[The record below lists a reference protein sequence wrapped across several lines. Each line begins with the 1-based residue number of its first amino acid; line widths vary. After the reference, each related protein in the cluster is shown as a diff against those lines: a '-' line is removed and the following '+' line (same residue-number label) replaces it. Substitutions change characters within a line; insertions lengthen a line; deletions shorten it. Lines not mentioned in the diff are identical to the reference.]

1 MSGAENSHKDD
12 GIRELLKNY
21 RPSQLDEAV
30 KTVCP
35 FYEPRDREFTSVYLE
50 FHELSKT
57 SILTGLQLRLEE
69 LQVVS
74 EEELGSG
81 RVDGSVYRPAVN
93 GGKIMLYGGEQ
104 PVAHVALLEVKTGKN
119 VKILQSAAYAYT
131 SKVPVI
137 LAEVPVAEV
146 HLVDCETSVRLLN
159 WARRQ
164 LDRLKKLRAMDRR
177 IPDGYRCRSC
187 ANDSCPYWQDDGRR
201 KSAFLLKERVEQLDG
216 KLAEIVEGMVS
227 VVEGLIERQGFF
239 VEGLQAHTL
248 DEHHAK
254 TGRR

>member
-1 MSGAENSHKDD
+1 MMSGTENFYKYD
-12 GIRELLKNY
+12 GIRELLNDY

-104 PVAHVALLEVKTGKN
+104 SVAHVALLEVKTGKN

-146 HLVDCETSVRLLN
+146 HLVDYETSVRLLN
-159 WARRQ
+159 WARGQ
-164 LDRLKKLRAMDRR
+164 IDRLKKLREMDRR
-177 IPDGYRCRSC
+177 IPDCYRCRSC
-187 ANDSCPYWQDDGRR
+187 AKDSCPYWRNDGRR
-201 KSAFLLKERVEQLDG
+201 RSTSLVRERVEQLDG
-216 KLAEIVEGMVS
+216 RVAEIVEGVVS
-227 VVEGLIERQGFF
+227 VVEGLIKKQGLH
-239 VEGLQAHTL
+239 VKDAEPKEQGVLPIEA
-248 DEHHAK
+248 
-254 TGRR
+254 

>member
-119 VKILQSAAYAYT
+119 VLQSAAYAYT
-131 SKVPVI
+131 SMVPVI
-137 LAEVPVAEV
+137 LAEVPIAEV

-159 WARRQ
+159 WAKEQ
-164 LDRLKKLRAMDRR
+164 LHRLDELKGMGRR
-177 IPDGYRCRSC
+177 IPDGYRCRFC
-187 ANDSCPYWQDDGRR
+187 ANESCPHWQNDGRR
-201 KSAFLLKERVEQLDG
+201 KFTSLIKERAEQLDG
-216 KLAEIVEGMVS
+216 RLTEVVDGIVN
-227 VVEGLIERQGFF
+227 VVESLIERGGFS
-239 VEGLQAHTL
+239 VDSKGV
-248 DEHHAK
+248 
-254 TGRR
+254 R